1 MSKIKDLLKDKN
13 SVLVFDI
20 DGVLA
25 LLEFGEYHHH
35 LLNDDEWNK
44 ENASGMNYYTKDKVS
59 DKIKTF
65 LETKDMRRIYVI
77 TTVGSNN
84 EGEFKKEFA
93 SRYYN
98 IPKDNVYCVKDNS
111 KKIME
116 LIKIKNKYPD
126 LEDYK
131 IVMIDDTVSIL
142 NDVMEKTKF
151 STAHVSSFLDI

>member
-1 MSKIKDLLKDKN
+1 MSKIKELLKDKD

-25 LLEFGEYHHH
+25 ALEFGEYNHY
-35 LLNDDEWNK
+35 LLNDNDWNK
-44 ENASGMNYYTKDKVS
+44 ATSSGMNFYNEDKVC

-65 LETKDMRRIYVI
+65 LSDKDMSRIYVI
-77 TTVGSNN
+77 TTVGNNN

-93 SRYYN
+93 NKYYN
-98 IPKDNVYCVKDNS
+98 IPKDNVHCVEDNS
-111 KKIME
+111 RKVIE
-116 LIKIKNKYPD
+116 LMKIKEEYPELD
-126 LEDYK
+126 DYK

-142 NDVMEKTKF
+142 SDIMEKTKF